1 LVKKKAKLSKKNR
14 NTISGLLVGL
24 ASLYAISVYM
34 EISQEELRNFLTS
47 TLLFFAFI
55 LVLAIIA
62 ISGVK
67 LLSKLKQKLGTATED
82 SDHDKDSE

>member
-34 EISQEELRNFLTS
+34 EISREELRNLLTS
-47 TLLFFAFI
+47 TLLFFALI
-55 LVLAIIA
+55 LVLAILA
-62 ISGVK
+62 ISGIK
-67 LLSKLKQKLGTATED
+67 LLSKLKQKLSTPIED

>member
-34 EISQEELRNFLTS
+34 EISREELRNFLTS
-47 TLLFFAFI
+47 TLLFFALI
-55 LVLAIIA
+55 LVLAILA
-62 ISGVK
+62 ISGIK
-67 LLSKLKQKLGTATED
+67 LLSKLKQKLSTPIED

>member
-1 LVKKKAKLSKKNR
+1 MVKKKAKLSKKNR

-34 EISQEELRNFLTS
+34 EISREELRNFLTS
-47 TLLFFAFI
+47 TLLFFALI
-55 LVLAIIA
+55 LVLAILA
-62 ISGVK
+62 ISGIK
-67 LLSKLKQKLGTATED
+67 LLSKLKQKLSTPIED

>member
-1 LVKKKAKLSKKNR
+1 MVKKKAKLSKKNR

-34 EISQEELRNFLTS
+34 EISREELRNFLTS
-47 TLLFFAFI
+47 TLLFFALI
-55 LVLAIIA
+55 LVLAILA
-62 ISGVK
+62 ISGIK
-67 LLSKLKQKLGTATED
+67 LLSKLKQKLSTTIED

>member
-34 EISQEELRNFLTS
+34 EISREELRNFLTS
-47 TLLFFAFI
+47 TLLFFALI
-55 LVLAIIA
+55 SVLAILA
-62 ISGVK
+62 ISGIK
-67 LLSKLKQKLGTATED
+67 LLSKLKQKLSTPIED

>member
-1 LVKKKAKLSKKNR
+1 LIKKKAKLSKKNR

-34 EISQEELRNFLTS
+34 EISREELRNFLTS
-47 TLLFFAFI
+47 TLLFFALI
-55 LVLAIIA
+55 LVLAILA
-62 ISGVK
+62 ISGIK
-67 LLSKLKQKLGTATED
+67 LLSKLKQKLSTPIED

>member
-1 LVKKKAKLSKKNR
+1 MVKKKAKLSKKNR

-34 EISQEELRNFLTS
+34 EISREELRNFLTS
-47 TLLFFAFI
+47 TLLFFALI
-55 LVLAIIA
+55 LVLAILA
-62 ISGVK
+62 ISGIK
-67 LLSKLKQKLGTATED
+67 LLSKLKQKLSTTIGD

>member
-1 LVKKKAKLSKKNR
+1 MIKKKAKLSKKNR

-34 EISQEELRNFLTS
+34 EISREELRNFLTS
-47 TLLFFAFI
+47 TLLFFALI
-55 LVLAIIA
+55 LVLAILA
-62 ISGVK
+62 ISGIK
-67 LLSKLKQKLGTATED
+67 LLSKLKQKLSTPIED